1 MSQLFNV
8 TRLLILALIVAAAPL
23 LHATPPTAASYSDED
38 LKQAGWTVEQ
48 IAELRA
54 QTPQL
59 LVKDDLDKHP
69 DFGYSSIFKDY
80 KSYDYLPEIDWS
92 SANEKVGEI
101 GGWRSYARQVLE
113 AQRAER
119 ESEGDKQ

>member
-1 MSQLFNV
+1 MSELLNV
-8 TRLLILALIVAAAPL
+8 NRVLVLVLITAAAPVL
-23 LHATPPTAASYSDED
+23 PAEPPAAYSFSDEA
-38 LKQAGWTVEQ
+38 LKQAGWTSKQ

-54 QTPQL
+54 EAPEKAPG
-59 LVKDDLDKHP
+59 VVPDVHP
-69 DFGYSSIFKDY
+69 DFSYSSVFKDY
-80 KSYDYLPEIDWS
+80 KPHDYLPDLDWS

-119 ESEGDKQ
+119 AKEGDKK

>member
-1 MSQLFNV
+1 MSQLLSV
-8 TRLLILALIVAAAPL
+8 KRLLMLAWIAAAVPM
-23 LHATPPTAASYSDED
+23 LHAAPPTAASYSDEA

-54 QTPQL
+54 KTPKMP
-59 LVKDDLDKHP
+59 VKDAPEKHP
-69 DFGYSSIFKDY
+69 DFSYSSVFKDY
-80 KSYDYLPEIDWS
+80 KPHDYLPDLDWS
-92 SANEKVGEI
+92 SANDKVGEI